1 MWYKKCYRR
10 HLCDMH
16 IDDWDETFLSKF
28 SPEVYVENLKIAK
41 IQNAMLYFQ
50 SHVGLC
56 YYPTKTAKMH
66 AGFVGKEDAMR
77 RLVDLCH
84 ENGICVTGYYSLN
97 YNTWAHDN
105 HPDWRM
111 LGENGKSRREVKGAV
126 SEMEFS
132 DTSSKQ
138 ARYGFCCP
146 NNPKYRA
153 FVEAQIKEMADYF
166 TVDGMFYDM
175 LFWPHMCYCEHCRK
189 RWAEEVGGQL
199 PLEKDWNDPRW
210 LMHIHKRRQWMGE
223 FAQWVT
229 DVTRKLLPG
238 VSVQHNVSQAAMPSS
253 TTACAEEVLAA
264 CDYAGGDLYR
274 GGYGH
279 TFACKFYRNTT
290 NNQPFE
296 YMFSRCAPNLAVH
309 TQIKS
314 KDIMRSEVFQTA
326 ANHGA
331 TLVIDAIDPV
341 GTMDERVY
349 KQIGEVFEELIPYE
363 PFLTGEAVEDIGIYY
378 SLKSRFSA
386 RDEPHINFEA
396 VLNTVGNLLENNL
409 LSGVTGSFG
418 DFGRYK
424 VLVAPAL
431 TQEDA
436 FDNQRILDFVRN
448 GGNLY
453 FSGSDN
459 AALLEEFF
467 GAKVSD
473 RTKEQIVYVAPKKE
487 IQSCFDYFDAEH
499 PLNFSGS
506 APIVEGIEPDKVLAT
521 ITLPYTH
528 QNTKK
533 FASIHSNPPGIKTNI
548 PAIAQTNYGNGK
560 VLWSAV
566 ALEAVDLYEHKQ
578 VILQLLKDRFDINS
592 TVTSDAPKDVEI
604 TLFNEDSS
612 MFVNTVLINHDH
624 KARKVEDFN
633 ISVICEQPAKK
644 VFLIPENKE
653 IPYEADGNIVTF
665 KVSDMHIFKM
675 FKIMY

>member
-1 MWYKKCYRR
+1 MWYKNAFRR

-28 SPEVYVENLKIAK
+28 SPEIYVENLKKAK
-41 IQNAMLYFQ
+41 IQSAMLYFQ

-84 ENGICVTGYYSLN
+84 ENGIYVTGYYSLI

-105 HPDWRM
+105 YPQWRM

-146 NNPKYRA
+146 NNPQYRA

-175 LFWPHMCYCEHCRK
+175 LFWPHMCYCEHCQK
-189 RWAEEVGGQL
+189 KWAEEVGGEL
-199 PLEKDWNDPRW
+199 PLEKDWTDPRW

-229 DVTRKLLPG
+229 DLTRETFPG
-238 VSVQHNVSQAAMPSS
+238 VSVQHNVAQAAVPSP
-253 TTACAEEVLAA
+253 TTANAEEVVAA

-274 GGYGH
+274 DGCSH
-279 TFACKFYRNTT
+279 TFACKFYRNIS

-296 YMFSRCAPNLAVH
+296 YMFSRCAPNLSVH

-314 KDIMRSEVFQTA
+314 RDIMRSEMFQTA

-331 TLVIDAIDPV
+331 SLVIDAIDPV

-349 KQIGEVFEELIPYE
+349 TQIGDVFNELIPYE
-363 PFLTGEAVEDIGIYY
+363 PYMKGQAVEEIGLYY
-378 SLKSRFSA
+378 SLKSRFNP
-386 RDEPHINFEA
+386 REEPHTNFES
-396 VLNTVGNLLENNL
+396 VVNTVGTIIKYNNL
-409 LSGVTGSFG
+409 CGVTGSFH
-418 DFGRYK
+418 DFTGYK

-436 FDNQRILDFVRN
+436 FDNQRIIDYVKN
-448 GGNLY
+448 GGKLY

-459 AALLEEFF
+459 EALLREFF
-467 GAKVSD
+467 GAKVTG
-473 RTKEQIVYVAPKKE
+473 RTKEQTVYIAPKE
-487 IQSCFDYFDAEH
+487 AVQSCFDYFNAEH
-499 PLNFSGS
+499 PLNFSGN
-506 APIVEGIEPDKVLAT
+506 APIVEGIPSDAVLAT
-521 ITLPYTH
+521 LTLPYTH

-533 FASIHSNPPGIKTNI
+533 FASIHSNPPGIKTDI
-548 PAIAQTNYGNGK
+548 PVIAMTTYGEGT
-560 VLWSAV
+560 VLWSSV
-566 ALEAVDLYEHKQ
+566 ALEAINLYEHKS
-578 VILQLLKDRFDINS
+578 LFNNLLTECLNFCS
-592 TVTSDAPKDVEI
+592 SLTSDAAKDVEI
-604 TLFNEDSS
+604 TVFKDENTLL
-612 MFVNTVLINHDH
+612 VNTVLINHEH
-624 KARKVEDFN
+624 KARRVEDFTVT
-633 ISVICEQPAKK
+633 IDCEKTPKG
-644 VFLIPENKE
+644 VCLIPDGTQ
-653 IPYEADGNIVTF
+653 IPSQIEGSKITF
-665 KVSDMHIFKM
+665 TVKDLDIYS
-675 FKIMY
+675 MYQITF